1 MIAMSKIAAFAGH
14 NGTYE
19 SGANGNG
26 LTEKGV
32 AKEAAQIATSYAERC
47 GHSVINGFGKS
58 LSERIKYA
66 NSENVVA
73 VLEFHANSGGGQGA
87 ETLFCAGI
95 SSAQQDAVVVAKA
108 GAIKGLKNRGA
119 KGDTTTR
126 HGRLGIV
133 RDTKA
138 PALLHELFFID
149 SASDVAIW
157 KNNKKS
163 IVESITKAW
172 LESQG
177 LNAVPKGSTSAAA
190 KNPNRHSGAVVDSV
204 PMLPKMDFKSSPVKM
219 YKAGSSLLVY
229 ECNKYWYK
237 AYINDKLCY
246 IYKDFCVPN
255 GKKDVKGR
263 IPVKIKNKD
272 DLRIPVWNNT
282 RLNSGKIKWYKPGT
296 KLSWYDNKKGFLELW
311 YTNGGWYYTA
321 NYFLK

>member
-1 MIAMSKIAAFAGH
+1 MSKIAAFAGH

-19 SGANGNG
+19 QGANGNG

-32 AKEAAQIATSYAERC
+32 TKEAAQIATSYAESC
-47 GHSVINGFGKS
+47 GHEVINGFGKS

-66 NSENVVA
+66 NSENVAA

-157 KNNKKS
+157 KNNKKA

-246 IYKDFCVPN
+246 IYKDFCVSN

-263 IPVKIKNKD
+263 IPVKIKSKD
-272 DLRIPVWNNT
+272 ALRIPVWDNT

-296 KLSWYDNKKGFLELW
+296 KLSWYDNGKGFLELW
-311 YTNGGWYYTA
+311 YTKDGWYYTA

>member
-1 MIAMSKIAAFAGH
+1 MSKIAAFAGH

-19 SGANGNG
+19 QGANGNG

-32 AKEAAQIATSYAERC
+32 AKEAAQIATSYAESC
-47 GHSVINGFGKS
+47 GHEVINGFGKS

-66 NSENVVA
+66 NSQNVA
-73 VLEFHANSGGGQGA
+73 AILEFHANSGGGQGA
-87 ETLFCAGI
+87 ETLFCDGI
-95 SSAQQDAVVVAKA
+95 ASAKEDAIAVAKA

-157 KNNKKS
+157 KNNKKA
-163 IVESITKAW
+163 IVESITKEW
-172 LESQG
+172 LKSQG
-177 LNAVPKGSTSAAA
+177 LNSVPKGSTAS
-190 KNPNRHSGAVVDSV
+190 KNPNRHSGAIVDSI
-204 PMLPKMDFKSSPVKM
+204 PALPKPDFKTTPSRM
-219 YKAGSSLLVY
+219 YKAGTAILVY
-229 ECNKYWYK
+229 EHNKYWYK
-237 AYINDKLCY
+237 TYINDKLCY

-255 GKKDVKGR
+255 GKKDAKGR
-263 IPVKIKNKD
+263 IPVKIKSAK

-282 RLNSGKIKWYKPGT
+282 RLNSGKIKWYSPGT
-296 KLSWYDNKKGFLELW
+296 KLSWYDNKKGYLELW
-311 YTNGGWYYTA
+311 YTNDGWYYTA